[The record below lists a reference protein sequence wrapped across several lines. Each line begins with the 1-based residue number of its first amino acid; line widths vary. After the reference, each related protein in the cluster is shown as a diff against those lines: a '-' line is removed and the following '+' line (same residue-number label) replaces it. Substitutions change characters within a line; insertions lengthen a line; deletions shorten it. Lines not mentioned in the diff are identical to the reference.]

1 MSILKLEY
9 SDFGKGKWE
18 LHKGMYENT
27 KIQSYIDRY
36 EKKYLIK
43 LLGVDLFNEFVADL
57 DSSGIPQTTRFVKIY
72 EPFEY
77 DNANCNIVI
86 SDGMIEMIKG
96 IIYFQY
102 MKDQTNQMT
111 VTGNVRP
118 LGENS
123 ENVSTLNNM
132 MYNRYNEGIMTYRS
146 IQDYICE
153 NNSDYLK
160 YNGIGLKMAYWI

>member
-1 MSILKLEY
+1 
-9 SDFGKGKWE
+9 
-18 LHKGMYENT
+18 
-27 KIQSYIDRY
+27 
-36 EKKYLIK
+36 
-43 LLGVDLFNEFVADL
+43 
-57 DSSGIPQTTRFVKIY
+57 
-72 EPFEY
+72 
-77 DNANCNIVI
+77 
-86 SDGMIEMIKG
+86 MIKG